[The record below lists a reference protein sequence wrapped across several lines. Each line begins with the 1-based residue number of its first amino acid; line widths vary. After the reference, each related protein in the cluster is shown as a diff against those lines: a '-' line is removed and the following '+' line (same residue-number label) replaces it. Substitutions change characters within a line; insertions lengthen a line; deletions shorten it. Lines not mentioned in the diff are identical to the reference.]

1 MCWESRATRAE
12 ITGNSWGPKMTSP
25 VPGTLYSIFPPPT
38 LGTPSFF
45 CSHTD
50 PLMGL
55 LGTGAPGRQCAS
67 AWSFR
72 DENTAQRQLSPGTSS
87 ISLEPPGVGGKGEAL
102 CSFQLCEGLLGPRF
116 FSHIQFS
123 NPRAHH
129 WLQTVPAG
137 KDSSDPGCLENA

>member
-1 MCWESRATRAE
+1 
-12 ITGNSWGPKMTSP
+12 
-25 VPGTLYSIFPPPT
+25 
-38 LGTPSFF
+38 
-45 CSHTD
+45 
-50 PLMGL
+50 MGL
-55 LGTGAPGRQCAS
+55 LGTGAPGGQCAS

-72 DENTAQRQLSPGTSS
+72 EEKHSPKAALPWETS
-87 ISLEPPGVGGKGEAL
+87 ISLEPPGVRSKREAL

-129 WLQTVPAG
+129 WLQTLPAG